1 MSDMTDDKKMES
13 WLDLMDQDVTLTDAD
28 IDKKLADDASV
39 DDLMMLLDC
48 RQAMK
53 EKEGHYDL
61 RVDDEWEEFAARHQT
76 STTAS
81 YPSRNEKE
89 KENELEDE
97 AEDEEESNALGILFT
112 RHRQLWLGSLIGIAA
127 TLLCLF
133 VFTWMKQKQEDI
145 LPAGEVVYEIKDA
158 PRKLTLQNGNDD
170 AFELDPTDA
179 SVKQE
184 APAFVASKNGSM
196 LNYRAIVHNGEP
208 SEPQKLTTPVGKDY
222 TVLLSDGSQVN
233 INADSRLE
241 YPSKFEGKERR
252 VKLQGEAYFSVAK
265 DPAHPFYVETDQME
279 LRVTGTKFN
288 VNTYGGKATRVT
300 LIEGS
305 VWLKNKKN
313 GREATLKPGDEVTVL
328 ADGDIAHSTVD
339 VDGYVYWQE
348 GFFYFDN
355 QPLSDIMQ
363 SLGCWYNVNI
373 VFQNKEAMK
382 YRLHFLCDRKGSIDH
397 AIHLLNQMKHMQIVH
412 EGNSIVVR

>member
-1 MSDMTDDKKMES
+1 MTDDKKMES

-28 IDKKLADDASV
+28 IDKMLADDASV

-61 RVDDEWEEFAARHQT
+61 RVDDEWEEFAARHQVP
-76 STTAS
+76 TATPQP
-81 YPSRNEKE
+81 YQNET
-89 KENELEDE
+89 ENEI
-97 AEDEEESNALGILFT
+97 EDEEEPHAFEAVFT

-339 VDGYVYWQE
+339 VDGYVY
-348 GFFYFDN
+348 
-355 QPLSDIMQ
+355 
-363 SLGCWYNVNI
+363 
-373 VFQNKEAMK
+373 
-382 YRLHFLCDRKGSIDH
+382 
-397 AIHLLNQMKHMQIVH
+397 
-412 EGNSIVVR
+412 